1 MIKKYLNIVFSGVNL
16 EFNQDSSSLA
26 PKMDSK
32 SGVVGKFRS
41 FYSTIEQVSGVNS
54 SGNDH

>member
-41 FYSTIEQVSGVNS
+41 FYSTIEQVSGVTS